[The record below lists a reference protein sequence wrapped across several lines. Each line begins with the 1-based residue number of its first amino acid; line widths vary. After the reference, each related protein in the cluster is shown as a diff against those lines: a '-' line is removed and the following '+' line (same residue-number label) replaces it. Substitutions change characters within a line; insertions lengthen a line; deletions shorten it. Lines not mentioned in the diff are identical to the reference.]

1 MAVRYDPLSETFR
14 RDRGSAYRALRD
26 EAPVYLDSDGRFAA
40 LSRFDDVRAAA
51 ADWKTFSAVTAE
63 SKILRPIINDMDPP
77 LHDRKRANLS
87 RAFTPKHIGTDG
99 GSLASEHFAIDRQPE
114 QPLQRQLSRLDL
126 IAHTQTLQ

>member
-14 RDRGSAYRALRD
+14 RDRAGEYRALRD
-26 EAPVYLDSDGRFAA
+26 EAPVYLDPDRRFAA

-77 LHDRKRANLS
+77 RPEAGELVAGVHTKAHRNRRRQS
-87 RAFTPKHIGTDG
+87 GECAFCD
-99 GSLASEHFAIDRQPE
+99 
-114 QPLQRQLSRLDL
+114 
-126 IAHTQTLQ
+126 